1 MSLINDLIPE
11 VKKSLLADEKKYP
24 YLIKKIFAELETATF
39 PPDLTV
45 GSAQTLLGYFDLLG
59 LKADHDSF
67 VIKLYAVFGK

>member
-11 VKKSLLADEKKYP
+11 VKELLLTDEKKYP
-24 YLIKKIFAELETATF
+24 YLIKKIFTELETATF

-45 GSAQTLLGYFDLLG
+45 GTAQTLIGYFDLLA

-67 VIKLYAVFGK
+67 IIKLYAVFGK